1 MTRLFAA
8 AICALS
14 LASATGA
21 RACELALVLAI
32 DISGS
37 VDSQEYRIQMDGLAA
52 ALNDPTV
59 QDALIDA
66 KAQIAVLHWT
76 GASRQVLI
84 SNWRQMLTRADVE
97 TIGQVVGDAPREYRH
112 FSTAIGD
119 ALIVAA
125 DLLGA
130 VGGACERQVID
141 VSGDG
146 PSNEGSDVTVI
157 RDSLV
162 RGGVQINGLA
172 IETTDDTLTDYYR
185 THVIGGPGAFVLT
198 AKTFEDYPRAIR
210 RKLLREITK
219 PVVEAPRTPDRD
231 AG

>member
-1 MTRLFAA
+1 MKQLCLAA
-8 AICALS
+8 CIALG
-14 LASATGA
+14 LTPAV

-37 VDSQEYRIQMDGLAA
+37 VDAQEYRIQMDGLAA

-59 QDALIDA
+59 QDALIDS

-84 SNWRQMLTRADVE
+84 ANWRQMLVRSDVVE
-97 TIGQVVGDAPREYRH
+97 IGRIVSDAPREYRH

-119 ALIVAA
+119 ALIVSA
-125 DLLGA
+125 DLLGQVDA
-130 VGGACERQVID
+130 TCERKVID

-146 PSNEGSDVTVI
+146 PSNEGVDVSVI

-172 IETTDDTLTDYYR
+172 IETSDDTLTDYYR
-185 THVIGGPGAFVLT
+185 AKVIGGPGAFVLT

-219 PVVEAPRTPDRD
+219 PVVEAPRPKGPD

>member
-1 MTRLFAA
+1 MRKFAFIFLFLAA
-8 AICALS
+8 
-14 LASATGA
+14 LAQNAK
-21 RACELALVLAI
+21 ACELALVLAI

-37 VDSQEYRIQMDGLAA
+37 VDTQEYRIQMDGLAA

-59 QDALIDA
+59 QDALLDS

-84 SNWRQMLTRADVE
+84 SNWRQMNVRADVIE
-97 TIGQVVGDAPREYRH
+97 IGQIVSTAPREYRH

-125 DLLGA
+125 DLLGR
-130 VGGACERQVID
+130 VGGACKRQVID

-146 PSNEGSDVTVI
+146 PSNEGADVSVV

-172 IETTDDTLTDYYR
+172 IETSEDDLTEYYR
-185 THVIGGPGAFVLT
+185 AKVIGGPGAFVLT

-219 PVVEAPRTPDRD
+219 PVVEAPRRRGRD

>member
-1 MTRLFAA
+1 MKRFVLAA
-8 AICALS
+8 AMAVGLS
-14 LASATGA
+14 PTVQ
-21 RACELALVLAI
+21 ACELALVLAI

-37 VDSQEYRIQMDGLAA
+37 VDTNEYRIQMDGLAA

-59 QDALIDA
+59 QDALIDS

-76 GASRQVLI
+76 GASRQVVV
-84 SNWRQMLTRADVE
+84 SNWRQMIKRSDVIE
-97 TIGQVVGDAPREYRH
+97 IGKVVSTAPRAYRH

-119 ALIVAA
+119 ALVVAA
-125 DLLGA
+125 DLLGR
-130 VGGACERQVID
+130 VGAACDRQVVD
-141 VSGDG
+141 LSGDG

-185 THVIGGPGAFVLT
+185 KNVIGGPGAFVLT

-219 PVVEAPRTPDRD
+219 PVVEAPRHGGGE

>member
-1 MTRLFAA
+1 MRRLLLAVAMALGLAPAA
-8 AICALS
+8 Q
-14 LASATGA
+14 
-21 RACELALVLAI
+21 ACKLALVLAI

-37 VDSQEYRIQMDGLAA
+37 VDTQEYRIQMDGLAA

-59 QDALIDA
+59 QDALIDS
-66 KAQIAVLHWT
+66 KARIAVLHWT

-84 SNWRQMLTRADVE
+84 SNWRQIDGRADVVE
-97 TIGQVVGDAPREYRH
+97 ISRIVAEAPREYRH

-125 DLLGA
+125 DLLGD
-130 VGGACERQVID
+130 VGGACERKVVD

-146 PSNEGSDVTVI
+146 PSNEGADVSVV

-172 IETTDDTLTDYYR
+172 IETTDETLTDYYR
-185 THVIGGPGAFVLT
+185 KKVIGGPGAFVLT
-198 AKTFEDYPRAIR
+198 AKNFEDYPRAIR

-219 PVVEAPRTPDRD
+219 PVVEAPRPKGRD

>member
-1 MTRLFAA
+1 MRRLALAA
-8 AICALS
+8 LLLAAPLS
-14 LASATGA
+14 VAK
-21 RACELALVLAI
+21 ACEVALVLAI

-37 VDSQEYRIQMDGLAA
+37 VDTQEYRIQMDGLAA

-59 QDALIDA
+59 QDALLDS

-84 SNWRQMLTRADVE
+84 SNWRQMKQRSDVE
-97 TIGQVVGDAPREYRH
+97 EIGEIVANAPREYRH

-125 DLLGA
+125 DLLGRI
-130 VGGACERQVID
+130 GGACERQVID

-146 PSNEGSDVTVI
+146 PSNEGADVSVV

-172 IETTDDTLTDYYR
+172 IETSEEELTEYYR
-185 THVIGGPGAFVLT
+185 AKVIGGPGAFVLT

-219 PVVEAPRTPDRD
+219 PVVEAPQPMGRD

>member
-1 MTRLFAA
+1 MKRCLLAA
-8 AICALS
+8 AIALG
-14 LASATGA
+14 LAPAA
-21 RACELALVLAI
+21 KACELALVLAI

-37 VDSQEYRIQMDGLAA
+37 VDTQEYRIQMDGLAA

-59 QDALIDA
+59 QDALIDS

-76 GASRQVLI
+76 GASRQVLV
-84 SNWRQMLTRADVE
+84 SNWRQMNERSDVVE
-97 TIGQVVGDAPREYRH
+97 IGQVVSTAPREYRH

-125 DLLGA
+125 DLLGR
-130 VGGACERQVID
+130 VGPACERQVID

-146 PSNEGSDVTVI
+146 TSNEGADVSVV

-172 IETTDDTLTDYYR
+172 IETTDETLTGYYR

-219 PVVEAPRTPDRD
+219 PVVKAPKEGDRD

>member
-1 MTRLFAA
+1 MRRLALAA
-8 AICALS
+8 A
-14 LASATGA
+14 LAIGLAPAA

-37 VDSQEYRIQMDGLAA
+37 VDTQEYRIQMDGLAA

-59 QDALIDA
+59 QDALVDSEA
-66 KAQIAVLHWT
+66 RIAVLHWT

-84 SNWRQMLTRADVE
+84 SDWRQMGNRADVLE
-97 TIGQVVGDAPREYRH
+97 IARIVSNAPREYRH

-125 DLLGA
+125 DLLGSVSA
-130 VGGACERQVID
+130 ACERMVVD

-146 PSNEGSDVTVI
+146 PSNEGADVKAI

-185 THVIGGPGAFVLT
+185 DNVIGGPGAFVLT
-198 AKTFEDYPRAIR
+198 AKNFEDYPRAIR

-219 PVVEAPRTPDRD
+219 PVVEAPRQQGRD

>member
-1 MTRLFAA
+1 MRHLVLAA
-8 AICALS
+8 AIALW
-14 LASATGA
+14 LAPVAK
-21 RACELALVLAI
+21 ACELALVLAI

-37 VDSQEYRIQMDGLAA
+37 VDTQEYRIQMDGLAA

-59 QDALIDA
+59 QDALIDS

-76 GASRQVLI
+76 GTSRQVLI
-84 SNWRQMLTRADVE
+84 ANWRQMLDRSDVVE
-97 TIGQVVGDAPREYRH
+97 IGVIVADAPREHRH

-119 ALIVAA
+119 ALIVSA
-125 DLLGA
+125 DLLGQIGM
-130 VGGACERQVID
+130 VCERKVID

-146 PSNEGSDVTVI
+146 PSNEGADVSVV

-172 IETTDDTLTDYYR
+172 IETTEDGLSEYYR
-185 THVIGGPGAFVLT
+185 NHVIGGPGAFVLT
-198 AKTFEDYPRAIR
+198 ARTFEDYPRAIR

-219 PVVEAPRTPDRD
+219 PVVEAPRPKGRD

>member
-1 MTRLFAA
+1 MTRIAL
-8 AICALS
+8 AIALALG
-14 LASATGA
+14 LAPAVK
-21 RACELALVLAI
+21 ACELALVLAI

-37 VDSQEYRIQMDGLAA
+37 VDTKEYRIQMDGLAT

-59 QDALIDA
+59 QDALLDSKA
-66 KAQIAVLHWT
+66 KIAVLHWT
-76 GASRQVLI
+76 GASRQVLV
-84 SNWRQMLTRADVE
+84 SNWRQMKQRSDVVE
-97 TIGQVVGDAPREYRH
+97 IGQIVSHAPREYRH

-125 DLLGA
+125 DLLGQ
-130 VGGACERQVID
+130 VGHQCERRVID

-146 PSNEGSDVTVI
+146 PSNEGADVSVV

-172 IETTDDTLTDYYR
+172 IETTEEDLTEYYR
-185 THVIGGPGAFVLT
+185 AKVIGGPGAFVLT

-219 PVVEAPRTPDRD
+219 PVVKAPQPSGRD

>member
-1 MTRLFAA
+1 MRHLILAA
-8 AICALS
+8 AMAIF
-14 LASATGA
+14 LAPAA
-21 RACELALVLAI
+21 KACKLALVLAI

-37 VDSQEYRIQMDGLAA
+37 VDMQEYRIQMDGLAA

-59 QDALIDA
+59 QDALIDSNA
-66 KAQIAVLHWT
+66 RLAVLHWT

-84 SNWRQMLTRADVE
+84 SNWRQIDDRSDVLE
-97 TIGQVVGDAPREYRH
+97 ISRIVSDAPREYRH

-125 DLLGA
+125 DLLGNL
-130 VGGACERQVID
+130 GGACERKVVD

-146 PSNEGSDVTVI
+146 PSNEGADVAAV

-172 IETTDDTLTDYYR
+172 IETTDETLTKYYR
-185 THVIGGPGAFVLT
+185 EKVIGGPGAFVLT
-198 AKTFEDYPRAIR
+198 AKNFEDYPRAIR

-219 PVVEAPRTPDRD
+219 PVVEAPRPTGHD

>member
-1 MTRLFAA
+1 MRRLFLAGALALGVAPA
-8 AICALS
+8 AI
-14 LASATGA
+14 
-21 RACELALVLAI
+21 ACELALVLAI

-37 VDSQEYRIQMDGLAA
+37 VDTQEYRIQMDGLAA
-52 ALNDPTV
+52 ALNDSTV
-59 QDALIDA
+59 QDALLDS

-84 SNWRQMLTRADVE
+84 SNWRQMNERADVVE
-97 TIGQVVGDAPREYRH
+97 VGKIVSDAPREYRH

-119 ALIVAA
+119 ALIVSA
-125 DLLGA
+125 DLLGQL
-130 VGGACERQVID
+130 GNSCKRKVID

-146 PSNEGSDVTVI
+146 PSNEGADVSVV

-172 IETTDDTLTDYYR
+172 IETTEDTLTNYYR
-185 THVIGGPGAFVLT
+185 NKVIGGPGAFVLT
-198 AKTFEDYPRAIR
+198 AKTFDDYPRAIR

-219 PVVEAPRTPDRD
+219 PVVEAPRPKGRD

>member
-1 MTRLFAA
+1 MRRLLLAVAMALGLAPAA
-8 AICALS
+8 Q
-14 LASATGA
+14 
-21 RACELALVLAI
+21 ACKLALVLAI

-37 VDSQEYRIQMDGLAA
+37 VDTQEYRIQMDGLAA

-59 QDALIDA
+59 QDALIDS
-66 KAQIAVLHWT
+66 KARIAVLHWT

-84 SNWRQMLTRADVE
+84 SDWRQIDGRADVVE
-97 TIGQVVGDAPREYRH
+97 ISRIVAEAPREYRH

-125 DLLGA
+125 DLLGD
-130 VGGACERQVID
+130 VGGACERKVVD

-146 PSNEGSDVTVI
+146 PSNEGADVSVV

-172 IETTDDTLTDYYR
+172 IETTDETLTDYYR
-185 THVIGGPGAFVLT
+185 KKVIGGPGSFVLT
-198 AKTFEDYPRAIR
+198 AKNFEDYPRAIR

-219 PVVEAPRTPDRD
+219 PVVEAPRPKGRD

>member
-1 MTRLFAA
+1 MKRLILATC
-8 AICALS
+8 IALG
-14 LASATGA
+14 LTPVAK
-21 RACELALVLAI
+21 ACELALVLAI

-37 VDSQEYRIQMDGLAA
+37 VDTQEYRIQMDGLAA

-59 QDALIDA
+59 QDALVDS

-84 SNWRQMLTRADVE
+84 SNWRQMSQRSDVIE
-97 TIGQVVGDAPREYRH
+97 ISQVVSDAPREYRH

-125 DLLGA
+125 DLLGQ
-130 VGGACERQVID
+130 VGGACERKVID

-146 PSNEGSDVTVI
+146 PSNEGADVSVV

-185 THVIGGPGAFVLT
+185 KNVIGGPGAFVLT

-219 PVVEAPRTPDRD
+219 PVVEAPQPKGRG

>member
-1 MTRLFAA
+1 MKSLVLAA
-8 AICALS
+8 TMALG
-14 LASATGA
+14 LVPTAK
-21 RACELALVLAI
+21 ACELALVLAI

-37 VDSQEYRIQMDGLAA
+37 VDRREYRIQMDGLAT

-59 QDALIDA
+59 QDALLDS

-76 GASRQVLI
+76 GASRQALI
-84 SNWRQMLTRADVE
+84 SNWRQMKERSDVIE
-97 TIGQVVGDAPREYRH
+97 IGQIVSDAPREYRH

-119 ALIVAA
+119 ALIVSA
-125 DLLGA
+125 DLLGQ
-130 VGGACERQVID
+130 VGEVCERKVID

-146 PSNEGSDVTVI
+146 PSNEGADVSAV

-162 RGGVQINGLA
+162 RGGVQINWLA
-172 IETTDDTLTDYYR
+172 IETTDATLTDYYR
-185 THVIGGPGAFVLT
+185 NKVIGGPGAFVLT

-219 PVVEAPRTPDRD
+219 PVVEAPRPRGRD

>member
-1 MTRLFAA
+1 MKRLLLAA
-8 AICALS
+8 MAL
-14 LASATGA
+14 AYAPIA
-21 RACELALVLAI
+21 KACELALVLAI

-37 VDSQEYRIQMDGLAA
+37 VDTQEYRIQMDGLAA

-59 QDALIDA
+59 QDALLDS

-84 SNWRQMLTRADVE
+84 SEWRQMNLRSDVE
-97 TIGQVVGDAPREYRH
+97 EISQIVSEAPREYRH

-119 ALIVAA
+119 ALIVSA
-125 DLLGA
+125 DLLGQ
-130 VGGACERQVID
+130 VGVACERKVID

-146 PSNEGSDVTVI
+146 PSNEGADVSAV

-185 THVIGGPGAFVLT
+185 NKVIGGPGAFVLT

-219 PVVEAPRTPDRD
+219 PVVEAPRPRGRD

>member
-1 MTRLFAA
+1 MRRLALAA
-8 AICALS
+8 AMALGVAP
-14 LASATGA
+14 ASE
-21 RACELALVLAI
+21 ACELALVLAI

-37 VDSQEYRIQMDGLAA
+37 VDTQEYRIQMDGLAA

-59 QDALIDA
+59 QDALLDS
-66 KAQIAVLHWT
+66 KTNIAVLHWT

-84 SNWRQMLTRADVE
+84 SNWRQMNTRADVIE
-97 TIGQVVGDAPREYRH
+97 IGQIVSTAPREYRH

-119 ALIVAA
+119 ALIASA
-125 DLLGA
+125 DLLGRL
-130 VGGACERQVID
+130 GDTCERTVID

-146 PSNEGSDVTVI
+146 PSNEGADVSAV

-172 IETTDDTLTDYYR
+172 IETTEDALTDYYR
-185 THVIGGPGAFVLT
+185 NNVIGGPGAFVLT
-198 AKTFEDYPRAIR
+198 ARTFEDYPRAIR

-219 PVVEAPRTPDRD
+219 PVVEAPRLVGRD

>member
-1 MTRLFAA
+1 MKRLALAALIMIAA
-8 AICALS
+8 AQPAK
-14 LASATGA
+14 
-21 RACELALVLAI
+21 ACELALVLAI

-37 VDSQEYRIQMDGLAA
+37 VDTQEYRIQMDGLAA

-59 QDALIDA
+59 QDALLDS
-66 KAQIAVLHWT
+66 KAQLAVLHWT

-84 SNWRQMLTRADVE
+84 SNWRQMNQRSDVAE
-97 TIGQVVGDAPREYRH
+97 IGAIVANAPREYRH

-119 ALIVAA
+119 ALVVAA
-125 DLLGA
+125 DLLGRA
-130 VGGACERQVID
+130 GRGCKRKVID

-146 PSNEGSDVTVI
+146 PSNEGVDVSAV

-172 IETTDDTLTDYYR
+172 IETTEKDLTEYYR
-185 THVIGGPGAFVLT
+185 SNVIGGPGAFVLT

-219 PVVEAPRTPDRD
+219 PVVEAPRPKGRG

>member
-1 MTRLFAA
+1 MKRLILAA
-8 AICALS
+8 ALTLGVTPA
-14 LASATGA
+14 AK
-21 RACELALVLAI
+21 ACELALVLAI

-37 VDSQEYRIQMDGLAA
+37 VDQQEYRIQMDGLAA

-59 QDALIDA
+59 QDALLDS

-84 SNWRQMLTRADVE
+84 SNWRQMNERADVIE
-97 TIGQVVGDAPREYRH
+97 IGRIVSKAPREYRH

-125 DLLGA
+125 DLLGR
-130 VGGACERQVID
+130 VGDSCERQVVD

-146 PSNEGSDVTVI
+146 PSNEGADVSVV

-172 IETTDDTLTDYYR
+172 IETTDKTLTDYYR
-185 THVIGGPGAFVLT
+185 NNVIGGPGAFVLT

-219 PVVEAPRTPDRD
+219 PVVEAPRLKGRD

>member
-1 MTRLFAA
+1 MRRLCLAA
-8 AICALS
+8 CIALG
-14 LASATGA
+14 LAPASK
-21 RACELALVLAI
+21 ACELALVLAI

-37 VDSQEYRIQMDGLAA
+37 VDQQEYRIQMDGLAA

-59 QDALIDA
+59 QDALIDS

-84 SNWRQMLTRADVE
+84 SNWRQMLDRTDVVE
-97 TIGQVVGDAPREYRH
+97 IGEIVSKAPREYRH

-119 ALIVAA
+119 ALIVSA
-125 DLLGA
+125 DLLGQI
-130 VGGACERQVID
+130 GQACERKVID

-146 PSNEGSDVTVI
+146 PSNEGADVSDV

-172 IETTDDTLTDYYR
+172 IETSDDELSEYYR
-185 THVIGGPGAFVLT
+185 TKVIGGPGAFVLT

-219 PVVEAPRTPDRD
+219 PVVKAPRPKGRD